1 LPSPRPTPPQFSKKS
16 RSRFEHRDRNDA
28 EPPPRDIQNSV
39 WNPPKIITQS
49 IPTGNWR
56 VGVANSPHSQ
66 IAIAVSLAALEQ
78 EMAEILNMF
87 LIAISGILLL
97 ISGGAW
103 MISGSALRP
112 IQELTTAIQKITAA
126 GLDQSVPADTSDVE
140 FMELVQ
146 VFNQMLERLGRSFKQ
161 ASRFSADAAHE
172 LKTPLAILQ
181 GELEQAL
188 YQAEPGSNLQQNLS
202 NLLDE
207 VRRLS
212 GIVRK
217 LLLLS
222 LADAGQMSLYKVE
235 VNLSE
240 VLAVI
245 VEDLDMLAPTLQ
257 IKTDFSTELRVGGD
271 RDLLTQV
278 LQNLMGNAIK
288 YNVPE
293 GWISIQAQQSATTV
307 SVTIANSSSDNL
319 AVDRDR
325 IFERFYRGDA
335 ARTRKIEGVGLGL
348 SLSREIVW
356 AHQGSLVIDSTPV
369 GQTAFTLI
377 LPRALPH

>member
-1 LPSPRPTPPQFSKKS
+1 VKIHSFRLRIALLSATLAGSALVGFGGIAWKWIYAAQLNSLDVQVENLIRRASRPRPQEIWQTFEDSPSTKLGINNNSPVLGSAIALLVTDPDGSIQYQSKNWSSNFQVEGLVPLPSPRPTPPQFSKKS

-188 YQAEPGSNLQQNLS
+188 YQAEPGSDLQQNLS
-202 NLLDE
+202 N
-207 VRRLS
+207 
-212 GIVRK
+212 
-217 LLLLS
+217 
-222 LADAGQMSLYKVE
+222 
-235 VNLSE
+235 
-240 VLAVI
+240 
-245 VEDLDMLAPTLQ
+245 
-257 IKTDFSTELRVGGD
+257 
-271 RDLLTQV
+271 
-278 LQNLMGNAIK
+278 
-288 YNVPE
+288 
-293 GWISIQAQQSATTV
+293 
-307 SVTIANSSSDNL
+307 
-319 AVDRDR
+319 
-325 IFERFYRGDA
+325 
-335 ARTRKIEGVGLGL
+335 
-348 SLSREIVW
+348 
-356 AHQGSLVIDSTPV
+356 
-369 GQTAFTLI
+369 
-377 LPRALPH
+377 